1 MAMLAGTQQV
11 ACNNNVSKFTSSTGG
26 VNMTGVRYKNGST
39 TTDYYFVCNWRGDV
53 IRIYDG
59 AGAVVANY
67 NYDAWGNVISVTDAN
82 GAAITDSTHIANV
95 NPLRYRGYY
104 FDSETG
110 FYYVSSRYY
119 DPEVGR
125 WINADDAIAGV
136 GGNIR
141 GYNLF
146 AYCMNDP
153 VNMSDPTG
161 HWPKWATKL
170 VAAVAVVA
178 AIGFAVGAATGA
190 AGGAIS
196 HRISTGSWGG
206 AGEAAL
212 NGMASGAL
220 SGAIGGAITGGITGG
235 LSYNSGATSAGKGFD
250 TYRQLKNE
258 IGSPGAGNEW
268 HHIVEQSQIAKSG
281 FSPQMI
287 QNTNN
292 IMSIS
297 KTTHRAI
304 SGYYSSV
311 QPFTNGMIVR
321 NWLAGQSFSAQYEFG
336 INVIKM
342 FM

>member
-1 MAMLAGTQQV
+1 MQYHGAAYAENVWDVFWYEKNIFGDIVAVYNQAGTKLI
-11 ACNNNVSKFTSSTGG
+11 SYT
-26 VNMTGVRYKNGST
+26 
-39 TTDYYFVCNWRGDV
+39 
-53 IRIYDG
+53 
-59 AGAVVANY
+59 
-67 NYDAWGNVISVTDAN
+67 YDAWGNFITTYHNGTSTSSV
-82 GAAITDSTHIANV
+82 AAK
-95 NPLRYRGYY
+95 NPFKYRGYY
-104 FDSETG
+104 YDAETR
-110 FYYVSSRYY
+110 FYLTGTRYY
-119 DPEVGR
+119 DPEIGR
-125 WINADDAIAGV
+125 FINADSVISGTGESV
-136 GGNIR
+136 H

-146 AYCMNDP
+146 AYCFNNP
-153 VNMSDPTG
+153 VNMSDPSG
-161 HWPKWATKL
+161 NWPKWATKL

-178 AIGFAVGAATGA
+178 VVAAVAAVTVATAGAGTAIAAVAVGAAKGAAIGCAVGAASGA

-196 HRISTGSWGG
+196 HRISTGSWDG

-212 NGMASGAL
+212 NGMANGAL
-220 SGAIGGAITGGITGG
+220 SGAVGGAITGGITGG
-235 LSYNSGATSAGKGFD
+235 LSYNSGTTTAGKGFD
-250 TYRQLKNE
+250 TFRQLKNE

-304 SGYYSSV
+304 SGYYSSI